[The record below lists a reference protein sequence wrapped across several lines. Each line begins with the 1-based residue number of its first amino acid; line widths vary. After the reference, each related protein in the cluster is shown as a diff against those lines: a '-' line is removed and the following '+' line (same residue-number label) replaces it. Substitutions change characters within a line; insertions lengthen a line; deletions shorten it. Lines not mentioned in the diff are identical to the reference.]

1 MEKVLFQPMKNK
13 IYRMKEKEGRIVV
26 EFGYVG
32 SRMYTK
38 FFPTTSWN
46 ELYREKIS
54 NGYVDQTSLISE
66 DENTE
71 KNKISDVSDINS
83 VLENLRAISRQM
95 VDDNYRVLGFQVTDE
110 AIAKAKDLIKKL
122 ENTGSL
128 FEFNNILFELFSL
141 IPRKMR
147 NVIQNTAKAEDDFF
161 SIIERENDLLNNLAI
176 SKEGRNIQQV
186 PFICKE
192 CSPEEVEHIRNMLDP
207 ASKRKFSRVWRIDN
221 PKNNE
226 RFDRYAKANGITKTR
241 ELFHGSRSENWWSIL
256 LTRLMLSPSNVIK
269 SGAMFG
275 RGIYFADKADKSL
288 GYTSLYGSRHAGGQS
303 NKAYLAIYEVA
314 TGNEFDVDTWDSSMV
329 MLDNSRFKKEH
340 QSFDSLQA
348 HAGQDLINDEYVIYN
363 EDACRIKYF
372 LEFTI

>member
-13 IYRMKEKEGRIVV
+13 IYRMKEKEGRIIV

-38 FFPTTSWN
+38 FFPTTSWD

-71 KNKISDVSDINS
+71 KNKISDVSDINL

-95 VDDNYRVLGFQVTDE
+95 IDDNYRVLGFQVTDE

-161 SIIERENDLLNNLAI
+161 SIIEREKDNW
-176 SKEGRNIQQV
+176 RRQ
-186 PFICKE
+186 
-192 CSPEEVEHIRNMLDP
+192 EE
-207 ASKRKFSRVWRIDN
+207 K
-221 PKNNE
+221 
-226 RFDRYAKANGITKTR
+226 
-241 ELFHGSRSENWWSIL
+241 
-256 LTRLMLSPSNVIK
+256 
-269 SGAMFG
+269 
-275 RGIYFADKADKSL
+275 
-288 GYTSLYGSRHAGGQS
+288 
-303 NKAYLAIYEVA
+303 
-314 TGNEFDVDTWDSSMV
+314 
-329 MLDNSRFKKEH
+329 
-340 QSFDSLQA
+340 
-348 HAGQDLINDEYVIYN
+348 
-363 EDACRIKYF
+363 
-372 LEFTI
+372 

>member
-38 FFPTTSWN
+38 FFSTTSWN

-122 ENTGSL
+122 ENTGS
-128 FEFNNILFELFSL
+128 FC
-141 IPRKMR
+141 
-147 NVIQNTAKAEDDFF
+147 
-161 SIIERENDLLNNLAI
+161 LL
-176 SKEGRNIQQV
+176 
-186 PFICKE
+186 
-192 CSPEEVEHIRNMLDP
+192 
-207 ASKRKFSRVWRIDN
+207 
-221 PKNNE
+221 
-226 RFDRYAKANGITKTR
+226 YT
-241 ELFHGSRSENWWSIL
+241 
-256 LTRLMLSPSNVIK
+256 SPSP
-269 SGAMFG
+269 
-275 RGIYFADKADKSL
+275 RD
-288 GYTSLYGSRHAGGQS
+288 
-303 NKAYLAIYEVA
+303 
-314 TGNEFDVDTWDSSMV
+314 
-329 MLDNSRFKKEH
+329 
-340 QSFDSLQA
+340 
-348 HAGQDLINDEYVIYN
+348 
-363 EDACRIKYF
+363 
-372 LEFTI
+372 